1 MSCPGT
7 MRRIME
13 NRLLMKI
20 DQEEAMLEVLEELR
34 QLDFIGNCWFD
45 EDKVLHV
52 VIRSRK
58 TLEDPKK
65 LREFWRLFFNNGVE
79 DFDFT

>member
-7 MRRIME
+7 MRKIME

-45 EDKVLHV
+45 GVWPHRISDD
-52 VIRSRK
+52 VIR
-58 TLEDPKK
+58 
-65 LREFWRLFFNNGVE
+65 
-79 DFDFT
+79 